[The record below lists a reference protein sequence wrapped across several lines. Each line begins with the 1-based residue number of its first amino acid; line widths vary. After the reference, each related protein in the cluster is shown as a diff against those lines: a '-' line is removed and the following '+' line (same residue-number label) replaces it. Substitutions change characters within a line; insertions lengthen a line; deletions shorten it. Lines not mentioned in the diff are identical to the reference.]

1 MSDTATTL
9 PYSTAAG
16 FGVFAGSADW
26 SGERETAWAY
36 GQLVQGH
43 LELDV
48 TRDDVELG
56 LAAWNA
62 ASDRALLNCEV
73 WE

>member
-9 PYSTAAG
+9 PFSTASDCE
-16 FGVFAGSADW
+16 VFAGSAE
-26 SGERETAWAY
+26 SPRERETAWTY
-36 GQLVQGH
+36 GQIVQGH

-48 TRDDVELG
+48 TCDDEELE

-62 ASDRALLNCEV
+62 ATDRALLNCEV